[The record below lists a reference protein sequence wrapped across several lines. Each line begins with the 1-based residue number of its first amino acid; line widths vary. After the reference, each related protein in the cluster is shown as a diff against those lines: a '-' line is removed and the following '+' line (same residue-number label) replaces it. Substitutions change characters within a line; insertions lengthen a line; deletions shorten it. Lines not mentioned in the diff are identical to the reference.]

1 MCIGAGGID
10 LRDAHGCSVSAN
22 TFTIM
27 KKNALLIGPNSGRI
41 TVTGNNF
48 CDSYIGQGAVKRA
61 ADDRPAAGM
70 ILRGT
75 SEISVVGNAKKNSR
89 FQRLYADVC

>member
-10 LRDAHGCSVSAN
+10 LRGAHGCSVSAN

-41 TVTGNNF
+41 TVTVNNF
-48 CDSYIGQGAVKRA
+48 CDSYIG
-61 ADDRPAAGM
+61 
-70 ILRGT
+70 
-75 SEISVVGNAKKNSR
+75 
-89 FQRLYADVC
+89 